1 MRSTLIKANVNQKVC
16 RPAQMAGKMPILI
29 NIFFLI
35 FNKQKN
41 FGGGGERKKK
51 EIIIKTGYTTHH
63 QSFMMD
69 R

>member
-1 MRSTLIKANVNQKVC
+1 MRSTLIKANVNQKAS
-16 RPAQMAGKMPILI
+16 RPARKMPILI
-29 NIFFLI
+29 NIFLI

-41 FGGGGERKKK
+41 FGGGGVRK
-51 EIIIKTGYTTHH
+51 EIIIKTGYTTPH